1 MPQYSLRQSQLIEY
15 ENSAAGHQGVLSD
28 KSGDVI
34 IKPCKYAEID
44 FYETTAS
51 HPDFARFIPIYMGRM
66 RLKEEQDTALAAKL
80 IPPRADPE
88 LEPADASRLLNTINA
103 DQLWV
108 PTGGGRID
116 ADEAVV
122 LENVAAGFRKPNILD
137 VKLGARL
144 WADDAPPAKRAKL
157 DKVADETSSRSL
169 ALRIAGMKTWQG
181 PGAAG
186 DGNGGVRPDG
196 YRTYDKSYGKSLEAN
211 EIHQGFRAYFL
222 TENAGVT
229 KGHAKK
235 VIKRF
240 IRDLHDFQ
248 DVLEHEESRMYSSSL
263 LFIYEGDGNALEEAF
278 EEERNEERTPF
289 TAAEDRYSH
298 VDNGGESDAY
308 RNDADENDEEDD
320 EDEDSEE
327 VEWPKVQVMKLI
339 DFAHASWTPGRGPDL
354 NLLYGV
360 KNLIKIFGELVSD
373 L

>member
-1 MPQYSLRQSQLIEY
+1 MAV
-15 ENSAAGHQGVLSD
+15 N
-28 KSGDVI
+28 
-34 IKPCKYAEID
+34 
-44 FYETTAS
+44 
-51 HPDFARFIPIYMGRM
+51 
-66 RLKEEQDTALAAKL
+66 L
-80 IPPRADPE
+80 IPTHVDPDH
-88 LEPADASRLLNTINA
+88 EPADASLLLNPINA

-122 LENVAAGFRKPNILD
+122 LDNVAAGFKKPNILD

-157 DKVADETSSRSL
+157 DKVADETTSTPL
-169 ALRIAGMKTWQG
+169 GLRIAGMKTWQG

-186 DGNGGVRPDG
+186 NGGVRQDG
-196 YRTYDKSYGKSLEAN
+196 YRTYDKSYGKSLKAN
-211 EIHQGFRAYFL
+211 EIHHGFRTYFL

-229 KGHAKK
+229 RVHAKK

-240 IRDLHDFQ
+240 IRDLQDFQ
-248 DVLEHEESRMYSSSL
+248 DVLENEESRIYSSSL

-278 EEERNEERTPF
+278 DEERNEERRRF
-289 TAAEDRYSH
+289 TAAKDRNVQ
-298 VDNGGESDAY
+298 VDNEEESVAY
-308 RNDADENDEEDD
+308 QKDADENDEDED

-339 DFAHASWTPGRGPDL
+339 DFAHASWTPGQGPDL
-354 NLLYGV
+354 NLVHGV
-360 KNLIKIFGELVSD
+360 KNLMKIFGELVSD